1 MTTESAVQPPR
12 TAGESKADPER
23 VMPLD
28 ANRQPEWEWLG
39 WEV

>member
-1 MTTESAVQPPR
+1 MTAVEAKGEAKVEPKDER
-12 TAGESKADPER
+12 TT
-23 VMPLD
+23 PLD